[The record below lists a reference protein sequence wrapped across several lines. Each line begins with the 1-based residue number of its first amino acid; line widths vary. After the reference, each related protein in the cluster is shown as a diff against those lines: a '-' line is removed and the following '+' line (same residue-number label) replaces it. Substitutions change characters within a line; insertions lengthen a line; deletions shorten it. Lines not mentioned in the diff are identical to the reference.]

1 MAFRHEQEQR
11 SVVVASAR
19 SGADAEFIK
28 LTLAVHGITASVAAA
43 SIVFPSIDFVE
54 GSCVS
59 VAASQVEQA
68 RDVLD
73 QLGLAQDELD
83 VAGSVDEPDGP
94 VPFGSG
100 PS

>member
-19 SGADAEFIK
+19 AAGDAEFIK
-28 LTLAVHGITASVAAA
+28 LTLAVHGISASVSAA

-59 VAASQVEQA
+59 VAAADAEQA
-68 RDVLD
+68 HSVLD
-73 QLGLAQDELD
+73 QLGLDRDELD
-83 VAGSVDEPDGP
+83 VTGP
-94 VPFGSG
+94 ID
-100 PS
+100 